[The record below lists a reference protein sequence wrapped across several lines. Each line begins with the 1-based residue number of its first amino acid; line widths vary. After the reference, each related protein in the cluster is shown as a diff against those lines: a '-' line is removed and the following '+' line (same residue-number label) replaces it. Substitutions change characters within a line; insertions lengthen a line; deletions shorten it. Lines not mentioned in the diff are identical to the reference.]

1 MAIQGNES
9 STMAVRL
16 KLLREEKG
24 LSHVRL
30 SAALYEKYGVKISR
44 DSLMSYEI
52 SDPYHSKAGKN
63 QGMRVEYLR
72 YLADFYGVSA
82 DYILGTSSTRS
93 AIPDMQQAVQYS
105 LLSEK
110 AISTI
115 RGLGNSLLP
124 PSQLDKLNWLLS
136 NNHFVYG
143 VTSRL
148 DNLERDAADFHRCG
162 SQFNS
167 MNMEYVKNHLSDAI
181 STDFLEAEKNLVRAQ
196 DMVNL
201 SLYKTN
207 RELTGVLDEFVKE
220 YCSPM
225 PDDIK
230 KQEEAFFHG
239 ND

>member
-1 MAIQGNES
+1 M
-9 STMAVRL
+9 
-16 KLLREEKG
+16 
-24 LSHVRL
+24 SHVRL

-63 QGMRVEYLR
+63 KGMRVEYLR
-72 YLADFYGVSA
+72 CLADFYGVSA
-82 DYILGTSSTRS
+82 DYILGTSSIRS

-115 RGLGNSLLP
+115 RGLGNGLLP

-136 NNHFVYG
+136 NNRFVYG
-143 VTSRL
+143 VTSRM
-148 DNLERDAADFHRCG
+148 DNLEKTAADFHRCG
-162 SQFNS
+162 RKFNS
-167 MNMEYVKNHLSDAI
+167 ANVEYIKNHLSDAI
-181 STDFLEAEKNLVRAQ
+181 SANFLEAEDNLVKSQ
-196 DMVNL
+196 DIVEL
-201 SLYKTN
+201 SLYKAN

-220 YCSPM
+220 FCSPM
-225 PDDIK
+225 PDDIR
-230 KQEEAFFHG
+230 KQEEAFLHG

>member
-1 MAIQGNES
+1 M
-9 STMAVRL
+9 
-16 KLLREEKG
+16 
-24 LSHVRL
+24 RL

-63 QGMRVEYLR
+63 KGMRVEYLR
-72 YLADFYGVSA
+72 CLADFYGVSA
-82 DYILGTSSTRS
+82 DYILGTSSIRS

-115 RGLGNSLLP
+115 RGLGNGLLP

-136 NNHFVYG
+136 NNRFVYG
-143 VTSRL
+143 VTSRM
-148 DNLERDAADFHRCG
+148 DNLEKTAADFHRCG
-162 SQFNS
+162 RKFNS
-167 MNMEYVKNHLSDAI
+167 ANVEYIKNHLSDAI
-181 STDFLEAEKNLVRAQ
+181 SANFLEAEDNLVKSQ
-196 DMVNL
+196 DIVEL
-201 SLYKTN
+201 SLYKAN

-220 YCSPM
+220 FCSPM
-225 PDDIK
+225 PDDIR
-230 KQEEAFFHG
+230 KQEEAFLHG